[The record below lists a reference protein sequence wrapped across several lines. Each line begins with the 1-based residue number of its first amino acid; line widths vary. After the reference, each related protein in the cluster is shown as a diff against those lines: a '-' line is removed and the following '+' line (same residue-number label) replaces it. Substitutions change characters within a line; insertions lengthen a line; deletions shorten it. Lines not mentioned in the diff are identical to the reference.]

1 MPSQRPLLARDDS
14 QDSLHAADEEDAL
27 LTGQP
32 TNKDAERWRK
42 YREAG
47 LSVYSIV
54 TTIAVIV
61 LAILFANALKREQPS
76 DEDADNGWDG
86 HGKPTGKRNLIFM
99 VSDGMGPTS
108 LSMTRSFRQYV
119 EDLPIDDVLV
129 LDEHLIGS
137 SRTRSSS
144 SLITDS
150 AAGATAFSCGFKSY
164 NGAISVLPD
173 HTPCGTVLEAA
184 KKAGYMTGLV
194 VTTRLTDATPACFA
208 AHANSRAY
216 EDLIAEQMV
225 GNNPLGRVVDVMIG
239 GGRCH
244 FLPNTT
250 DSSCRV
256 DDKDVVKMAREK
268 YGWNYVSTREQFN
281 KLDAMDAGSVQLPLL
296 ALMADLDIPYEID
309 RCHIPDEYPSQS
321 EMASLALRLLSAA
334 TADSDK
340 GFFLMIEGSRVDHA
354 GHGNDPAAQV
364 HEVLEHDKSF
374 ATVLDFLEDN
384 DTPGVLISTSDH
396 ETGGLAAGRQVGPAY
411 PVYRWYPQ
419 ILANASHSAS
429 HLGHRYLSWLSTQS
443 HAGLSPTKTQQYH
456 YIRAMLEDD
465 FGIFDADP
473 EEIENVIEYDF
484 FQPPSYIFADIISS
498 RADIGWSTHG
508 HTAVDVNIYA
518 SDPKHALPL
527 VGNHENI
534 EVGKFLA
541 NFLEVDVDEVTKE
554 LRKKRVKTGPKHG
567 SEELVAAK
575 EHEWMGPIVLPTKAT
590 LDHEKD
596 EAVFDEYTLPHDD
609 VLENE
614 VQRVASDGAWAWI

>member
-14 QDSLHAADEEDAL
+14 RDSLRDADEEDAL

-32 TNKDAERWRK
+32 TNKNTHRWGR

-47 LSVYSIV
+47 LGVYSIV
-54 TTIAVIV
+54 ITIAVIV
-61 LAILFANALKREQPS
+61 LAVLFAGTLKKEQAS
-76 DEDADNGWDG
+76 DGNSEDGWDEY
-86 HGKPTGKRNLIFM
+86 GKPTGKRNLIFM

-108 LSMTRSFRQYV
+108 LSMTRSFRQYI

-225 GNNPLGRVVDVMIG
+225 GNSPLGRVVDVMIG

-250 DSSCRV
+250 NSSCRA
-256 DDKDVVKMAREK
+256 DDKDVVRIAQEK
-268 YGWNYVSTREQFN
+268 HGWNYISTRDQFN
-281 KLDAMDAGSVQLPLL
+281 KLDAMDAQSIQLPLL

-309 RCHIPDEYPSQS
+309 RRHVPDEYPSQS
-321 EMASLALRLLSAA
+321 EMASLALRILSAA

-364 HEVLEHDKSF
+364 HEVLEHDRSF
-374 ATVLDFLEDN
+374 ATVLDFLEDSE
-384 DTPGVLISTSDH
+384 TPGVLISTSDH
-396 ETGGLAAGRQVGPAY
+396 ETGGLAAGRQVGLAY
-411 PVYRWYPQ
+411 PIYRWYPQ

-429 HLGHRYLSWLSTQS
+429 YLSHQYLSWLSS
-443 HAGLSPTKTQQYH
+443 RLHAGTPPTQTQQYH

-465 FGIFDADP
+465 LGIFDAEP
-473 EEIENVIEYDF
+473 AEIENIIEYNF
-484 FQPPSYIFADIISS
+484 FQPPSYILADIVSS

-518 SDPKHALPL
+518 SNPKHALSL

-534 EVGKFLA
+534 EVGRFLA
-541 NFLEVDVDEVTKE
+541 DFLEVDVDEITKE

-567 SEELVAAK
+567 SEELVAAQ
-575 EHEWMGPIVLPTKAT
+575 EDEWMGPIMLSTKAV
-590 LDHEKD
+590 LDHEQD
-596 EAVFDEYTLPHDD
+596 EALFDEYTLPHDD
-609 VLENE
+609 VVENE
-614 VQRVASDGAWAWI
+614 IGRVAGDGAWAWI